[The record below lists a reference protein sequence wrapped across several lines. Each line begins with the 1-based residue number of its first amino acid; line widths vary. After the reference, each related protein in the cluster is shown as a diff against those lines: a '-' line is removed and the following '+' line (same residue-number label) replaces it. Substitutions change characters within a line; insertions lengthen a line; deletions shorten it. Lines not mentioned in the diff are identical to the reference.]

1 MYLHEVA
8 RRGHEGVLQ
17 PVVEKLSGDHPE
29 AVACGM
35 LLHPQSAI
43 AGQAVLF
50 GETADVD
57 DLGHHRRCGERA
69 DPAHLLQDV
78 HCSTVG
84 GQHLQHPSDLGL
96 LGLTSLDLLGAAS
109 EQQGHRR

>member
-1 MYLHEVA
+1 MI
-8 RRGHEGVLQ
+8 
-17 PVVEKLSGDHPE
+17 
-29 AVACGM
+29 
-35 LLHPQSAI
+35 SAI
-43 AGQAVLF
+43 IVAAVS
-50 GETADVD
+50 V
-57 DLGHHRRCGERA
+57 
-69 DPAHLLQDV
+69 PHLLQDV